1 MTWRGG
7 DGLMAGFGV
16 HSVLSSLNDSMILL
30 TPLSL
35 RANTQLPPGFTNSAG
50 HVDSNSP

>member
-1 MTWRGG
+1 
-7 DGLMAGFGV
+7 MAGFGV
-16 HSVLSSLNDSMILL
+16 HSGLSSLNDSMILL

-35 RANTQLPPGFTNSAG
+35 RANTQLPPGFTNCAG